1 MHGTKCQIELNERTN
16 ESGHSSICSYRICKY
31 GKRLQ
36 IVIPGMECPECF
48 WFHMRM
54 MMGEHNKM
62 KWQKC
67 FLICILK
74 LQECGKKSQPQ
85 IQHSIDKGNAKPI
98 LHLLGKILTL
108 QSYDLWLSRYFR
120 VVSAVTFIKYSK
132 HFNICFIKHERYC
145 NSMMF
150 VWYFLMNPSIF
161 QQSII

>member
-54 MMGEHNKM
+54 MMGEHNKT

-85 IQHSIDKGNAKPI
+85 NTAQHWQRKCQTDFTFTWKNINSSKLRFVIES
-98 LHLLGKILTL
+98 LFSCCQCRHFHKI
-108 QSYDLWLSRYFR
+108 FK
-120 VVSAVTFIKYSK
+120 AF
-132 HFNICFIKHERYC
+132 
-145 NSMMF
+145 
-150 VWYFLMNPSIF
+150 
-161 QQSII
+161 

>member
-1 MHGTKCQIELNERTN
+1 MVPNVKLKWANERTN

-54 MMGEHNKM
+54 MREHNKM

-85 IQHSIDKGNAKPI
+85 IQAQHWQRKCQTDFTFTCN
-98 LHLLGKILTL
+98 LLTL
-108 QSYDLWLSRYFR
+108 QSHDLWLSRYFH

-145 NSMMF
+145 NSMLF
-150 VWYFLMNPSIF
+150 E
-161 QQSII
+161 